1 MRLTERR
8 KVETILWRDGEKR
21 KRAREKERKRE
32 WAYIRGAEGGV
43 YREQVGRRE
52 RTQYANNKRHDELFM
67 NKEIRE
73 EFLSRKALFHSP
85 GTGLSWI

>member
-1 MRLTERR
+1 MER
-8 KVETILWRDGEKR
+8 KGS
-21 KRAREKERKRE
+21 KRARERENEKEWE
-32 WAYIRGAEGGV
+32 YFRGAEGGV
-43 YREQVGRRE
+43 YREQVGRRK

>member
-1 MRLTERR
+1 MER
-8 KVETILWRDGEKR
+8 KGS
-21 KRAREKERKRE
+21 KRARERENEKE

-43 YREQVGRRE
+43 YREQVGRRK

-73 EFLSRKALFHSP
+73 EFLSCKALFHSP

>member
-1 MRLTERR
+1 MER
-8 KVETILWRDGEKR
+8 KGS
-21 KRAREKERKRE
+21 KRARGRENEKE
-32 WAYIRGAEGGV
+32 WAYVRGAEGGV
-43 YREQVGRRE
+43 YREQVGRRK

>member
-21 KRAREKERKRE
+21 KLAREREKE
-32 WAYIRGAEGGV
+32 WAYITGAEGGV
-43 YREQVGRRE
+43 YREQVGRRK

-73 EFLSRKALFHSP
+73 EFLSREALFHSP